1 MPAFLA
7 NDILRMWRTFC
18 VNYEARTHSEPEK
31 EMAKRR
37 LKNYKLKHSRLLTC
51 YSALLYLLAVF
62 TKNKTVSPKD
72 VKEMILLTPIERLGW
87 LLAQAHCEKAHR
99 LIQNLID
106 QYETFLSKTDAPEEE
121 LVTLFMDK
129 HKRKE
134 HFGSAYDFGNSVF
147 EVLNT
152 IGQQSLFHR
161 LLVV

>member
-1 MPAFLA
+1 
-7 NDILRMWRTFC
+7 
-18 VNYEARTHSEPEK
+18 
-31 EMAKRR
+31 MA
-37 LKNYKLKHSRLLTC
+37 TGP
-51 YSALLYLLAVF
+51 SALR
-62 TKNKTVSPKD
+62 
-72 VKEMILLTPIERLGW
+72 E
-87 LLAQAHCEKAHR
+87 AHR

-134 HFGSAYDFGNSVF
+134 HFGSAYEFGNSVF

-152 IGQQSLFHR
+152 IGEQSLFHR